1 MDLILKSCTS
11 WCKFPV
17 HSVPWKVESK
27 VYGSLWLQ
35 CFDTVD
41 PQQKDKTHHKEQ
53 KHFRMLTQEK
63 EQMRVDILN
72 FTSRLW
78 SLNLAHFGWPQLLPS
93 PVCATAQV

>member
-17 HSVPWKVESK
+17 RSVPWKVESK

-53 KHFRMLTQEK
+53 KHFRMLT
-63 EQMRVDILN
+63 LN
-72 FTSRLW
+72 NSGR
-78 SLNLAHFGWPQLLPS
+78 
-93 PVCATAQV
+93 